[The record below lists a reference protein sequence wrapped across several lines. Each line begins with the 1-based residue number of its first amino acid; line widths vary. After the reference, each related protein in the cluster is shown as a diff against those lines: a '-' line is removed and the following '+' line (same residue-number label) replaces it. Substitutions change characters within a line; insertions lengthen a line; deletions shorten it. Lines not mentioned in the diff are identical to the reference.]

1 MPYNIN
7 NFLLPINSD
16 NNKINIYNE
25 SKGTRTKV
33 DPFYIKRLW
42 VDRYYVRINL
52 KNDTQINLDFSNL
65 EDAKSAL
72 VLIREQYQILT
83 SPKPELVDRK
93 LENYVDGEF
102 VEYNTSLDGRKSVVV
117 VSNTNLTTIGTQ
129 SIDGYLVNV
138 GDRVLL
144 SNQTNPLQN
153 GIYLVSASSWERD
166 YDSDGYIASLGN
178 NTYVESGNEYGSTL
192 WFLYDSNATGSTIS
206 VDNETQLWKQ
216 YTIKTDNVITTS
228 SFDYLGTPTESSL
241 QTVLLSIDNS
251 LQTISGVTGPQFI
264 QGIQG
269 VTGATGP
276 QGIQGPTGFTV
287 VVDEIERDSL
297 YPIPVDRFQVFN
309 LRTGNIETYKTA
321 FGLWCNQDLFI
332 AIEDSTVQTLSP
344 ERVVFPHGSSVVI
357 SGQEYPVMNYPLNN
371 SSRNISDRKST
382 RLNSSHSQQ
391 SRMPSSA

>member
-117 VSNTNLTTIGTQ
+117 VSNTN
-129 SIDGYLVNV
+129 
-138 GDRVLL
+138 
-144 SNQTNPLQN
+144 
-153 GIYLVSASSWERD
+153 
-166 YDSDGYIASLGN
+166 
-178 NTYVESGNEYGSTL
+178 
-192 WFLYDSNATGSTIS
+192 
-206 VDNETQLWKQ
+206 
-216 YTIKTDNVITTS
+216 
-228 SFDYLGTPTESSL
+228 
-241 QTVLLSIDNS
+241 
-251 LQTISGVTGPQFI
+251 
-264 QGIQG
+264 
-269 VTGATGP
+269 
-276 QGIQGPTGFTV
+276 
-287 VVDEIERDSL
+287 
-297 YPIPVDRFQVFN
+297 
-309 LRTGNIETYKTA
+309 
-321 FGLWCNQDLFI
+321 
-332 AIEDSTVQTLSP
+332 
-344 ERVVFPHGSSVVI
+344 
-357 SGQEYPVMNYPLNN
+357 
-371 SSRNISDRKST
+371 
-382 RLNSSHSQQ
+382 
-391 SRMPSSA
+391 